1 MSLHLQQLTISFCPN
16 VSATISPMAKHKET
30 AKRIRPMSLSTPSP
44 ADIRSAVATVEQ
56 YRADGIGSNR
66 SEHERIAEIL
76 ACFYCVLRTGNG
88 SALPAIAGD
97 SPTYNRAWRAV
108 RSALS
113 QDEWE
118 LIKVCAVHNGRFT
131 TTSKQGTGYIVPAGT
146 VTRGEAPS
154 GW

>member
-1 MSLHLQQLTISFCPN
+1 
-16 VSATISPMAKHKET
+16 
-30 AKRIRPMSLSTPSP
+30 MSLSTPSP
-44 ADIRSAVATVEQ
+44 ADIRSAVATAEQ
-56 YRADGIGSNR
+56 YRADGIGSGR
-66 SEHERIAEIL
+66 SMHERIAEIL

-97 SPTYNRAWRAV
+97 SPTYNHAWRAV

-131 TTSKQGTGYIVPAGT
+131 TTSKQGIAYLVPTGT